1 MGNTCTAS
9 FYYFCQSLKASFH
22 LLLQKIILIV
32 SRLDDLDDP
41 EAPAPVAQP
50 QPSATTAAAARN
62 LDWAKILVVYC
73 LSTGVAMALIH
84 TQVHPS
90 KLPLSFFFLGLAV
103 LLAFTCIMVS
113 KFVQHSKCP
122 RITLHLFHFFGVF
135 FGVTAF
141 FISITIPFPLWFKC
155 TASVIYL
162 ASGLVVIFCNHFY
175 N

>member
-1 MGNTCTAS
+1 MSNTCTTA
-9 FYYFCQSLKASFH
+9 FYYYYQSLKASFH

-32 SRLDDLDDP
+32 SRLDEPGDI
-41 EAPAPVAQP
+41 EAQAP
-50 QPSATTAAAARN
+50 AAAARN
-62 LDWAKILVVYC
+62 LDWAKIVVVYC
-73 LSTGVAMALIH
+73 LSTGVTMALIH

-103 LLAFTCIMVS
+103 LLAFACIMVS

-122 RITLHLFHFFGVF
+122 RITLHLFHFFGIF

-162 ASGLVVIFCNHFY
+162 ASGLVVIFCHHFY

>member
-1 MGNTCTAS
+1 
-9 FYYFCQSLKASFH
+9 
-22 LLLQKIILIV
+22 KIILIV
-32 SRLDDLDDP
+32 SRLDEPGDI
-41 EAPAPVAQP
+41 EAQAP
-50 QPSATTAAAARN
+50 AAAARN
-62 LDWAKILVVYC
+62 LDWAKIVVVYC

-103 LLAFTCIMVS
+103 LLAFACIMVS

-122 RITLHLFHFFGVF
+122 RITLHLFHFFGIF

-162 ASGLVVIFCNHFY
+162 ASGLVVIFCHHFY